1 MLRID
6 HGATCF
12 PEEEK
17 TFKIFEGIVLF
28 ATFRTGGK
36 SFQHKMHCLL
46 MIIVMT
52 NVIYIYIAFIP
63 ANMAT
68 THPNAALVISEGS
81 RLSLKLLLGVVG
93 LGHHRLFS
101 HRATFRQFPCL
112 GQLSATVLHCR
123 SVWKRFSLFG
133 YNTPHN
139 PPLGKE
145 CSLVHSSAG
154 LWWSIDGGRSV
165 LGENYTKIS
174 LRCCGAGGQGDRG
187 EARSLAGGM
196 N

>member
-1 MLRID
+1 
-6 HGATCF
+6 
-12 PEEEK
+12 
-17 TFKIFEGIVLF
+17 
-28 ATFRTGGK
+28 
-36 SFQHKMHCLL
+36 

-52 NVIYIYIAFIP
+52 YVIYIYIAFIP

-68 THPNAALVISEGS
+68 THPNAALVISEDS

-112 GQLSATVLHCR
+112 GQLAATVLHCR

-139 PPLGKE
+139 PPLVKNADSCTAVQG
-145 CSLVHSSAG
+145 S
-154 LWWSIDGGRSV
+154 
-165 LGENYTKIS
+165 
-174 LRCCGAGGQGDRG
+174 GGQLTGVGRCW
-187 EARSLAGGM
+187 EKITPK
-196 N
+196 

>member
-1 MLRID
+1 M
-6 HGATCF
+6 
-12 PEEEK
+12 
-17 TFKIFEGIVLF
+17 
-28 ATFRTGGK
+28 
-36 SFQHKMHCLL
+36 S
-46 MIIVMT
+46 
-52 NVIYIYIAFIP
+52 YIYIAFIP
-63 ANMAT
+63 ANMTT

-123 SVWKRFSLFG
+123 SLWKRFSLFG
-133 YNTPHN
+133 YNTPHK